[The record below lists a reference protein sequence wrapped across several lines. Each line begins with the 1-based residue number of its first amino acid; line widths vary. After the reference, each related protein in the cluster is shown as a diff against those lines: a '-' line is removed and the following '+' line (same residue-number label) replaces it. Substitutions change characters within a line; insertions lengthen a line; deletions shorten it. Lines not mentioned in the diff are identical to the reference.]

1 MLLHDAVRD
10 GVGQAERQQRG
21 LPAAGRTIPDL
32 LIHIPNLP
40 DLLSDVGASCLAGR
54 RPAPDVAVVVFAAL
68 QRSV

>member
-32 LIHIPNLP
+32 LIHDLP
-40 DLLSDVGASCLAGR
+40 DL
-54 RPAPDVAVVVFAAL
+54 
-68 QRSV
+68 RSPPSLPL